1 MFKKVLCIMLSVFM
15 AAVCCKMTVL
25 TKATELSEVSIQKA
39 ATKKVYSSAT
49 IDDDFEPDSVIVVIN
64 KESGAINKIH
74 SKEKF
79 KGVEI
84 EDIRDLTK
92 ITGDIESKNID
103 EENYQQI
110 LQITLKEKTK
120 KEVLKAIKAFEK
132 LDEVEYVGPNY
143 NTSMEMDEE
152 AVYGT
157 IPNDSLFED
166 QYALTTISAPEAW
179 DITKGTR
186 TVKVGVIDSGISAHP
201 DLNANLT
208 TGWDFYHNNATTTDD
223 TTGHGTHVAG
233 IIGAVGNNN
242 LGVSGV
248 CWNVTLVPLQVHDPS
263 SGDFDSSAIV
273 SAITYATNNQIPILN
288 MSGGTTTNIYEMK
301 IAIQNYP
308 GLFVC
313 SAGNSGKNNDINPH
327 YPSNYNLDNIIAV
340 LCTMQLDSLPDDTN
354 YGAETVDLG
363 APGSFIY
370 STVPN
375 NRYDY
380 NLNPATSMAAP
391 AVAGVA
397 ALIKSVCPD
406 FTTAKIKNC
415 ILEGVDK
422 VYELEDK
429 CLTEGRVN
437 AYKAVSLALNYSI
450 VTGDFKGNGKDEILR
465 LTPIASTSEDSYNKI
480 ALHITSDDGTTLLWG
495 KYSLYNGGKIQGR
508 IVAGDFNGDGK
519 DDIATMYDYDNY
531 CPKIHVFKSNGES
544 FDNWETW
551 FTETG
556 FFNPNS
562 VTERFTA
569 GDFNGDGKDDI
580 AAMYDYADNSTKI
593 LVFISTG
600 TSFNYWSS
608 WYTENRAGYY
618 VAESVTGRFSAGDF
632 NNDDKDDIATMYAYS
647 SGATRI
653 HVFKSNGTSFEN
665 FETWYAQNTAG
676 YYKTEKVLN
685 RFAVG
690 DYNCDGKDD
699 IATMYDYDSGT
710 MKIHTF
716 TSTGTVFNDCQ
727 SWNIQSTAGAYFP
740 LRTSGFVAGDI
751 NGDGKDDIISK
762 YNYVKGTTHL
772 LYFRSTGS
780 SFMNWKKITA

>member
-1 MFKKVLCIMLSVFM
+1 MFKKVFCIMLSTLMLV
-15 AAVCCKMTVL
+15 VCCKITVQ
-25 TKATELSEVSIQKA
+25 TNATELSEDSIQKE

-49 IDDDFEPDSVIVVIN
+49 IEDDFEPDSVIVVIN
-64 KESGAINKIH
+64 KESGAINKVH

-84 EDIRDLTK
+84 EEIRDLTQ
-92 ITGDIESKNID
+92 ITGDIKSKNID

-143 NTSMEMDEE
+143 NESIKMDEDTID
-152 AVYGT
+152 GT

-166 QYALTTISAPEAW
+166 QYALTTISAPEVW

-186 TVKVGVIDSGISAHP
+186 TVKVGVIDTGISAHP

-208 TGWDFYHNNATTTDD
+208 TGWDFYNDNEITTDD
-223 TTGHGTHVAG
+223 TQSHGTHVAG

-242 LGVSGV
+242 IGISGV
-248 CWNVTLVPLQVHDPS
+248 CWNVTLVPLQANRTATDNLPNW
-263 SGDFDSSAIV
+263 ATI
-273 SAITYATNNQIPILN
+273 SAITYAINNQIPILN
-288 MSGGTTTNIYEMK
+288 MSASGSSYDYELK

-313 SAGNSGKNNDINPH
+313 TSGNDYNDNDVNPY
-327 YPSNYNLDNIIAV
+327 YPANYNLDNVISVAN
-340 LCTMQLDSLPDDTN
+340 TMEFDFLSSDSN

-363 APGSFIY
+363 APGSDIY
-370 STVPN
+370 STIPN
-375 NRYDY
+375 NKYKKKSG
-380 NLNPATSMAAP
+380 TSMAAP

-397 ALIKSVCPD
+397 ALIKSVRPD
-406 FTTAKIKNC
+406 FTAEKIKNC

-422 VYELEDK
+422 VYDLEGM
-429 CLTEGRVN
+429 CVTEGRLN

-465 LTPIASTSEDSYNKI
+465 LTPIAATSEDAYNKI
-480 ALHITSDDGTTLLWG
+480 ALHVTSSDGTTTLWR
-495 KYSLYNGGKIQGR
+495 KYSLYNGSKIQGR

-519 DDIATMYDYDNY
+519 DDVATMYDYDNY
-531 CPKIHVFKSNGES
+531 CPKIHIFKSNGES
-544 FDNWETW
+544 FDDWETW
-551 FTETG
+551 FAETG
-556 FFNPNS
+556 IFNPNS

-580 AAMYDYADNSTKI
+580 AAMYDYADGSTKI

-608 WYTENRAGYY
+608 WYTESRPGYY
-618 VAESVTGRFSAGDF
+618 VAEYVTGRFSAGDF
-632 NNDDKDDIATMYAYS
+632 NNDGKDDIATMYDYP

-653 HVFKSNGTSFEN
+653 HVFKSNGTSFGN
-665 FETWYAQNTAG
+665 FETWYAQNNPG

-685 RFAVG
+685 RFAAG
-690 DYNCDGKDD
+690 DYNGDGKDD

-710 MKIHTF
+710 MKIHAF
-716 TSTGTVFNDCQ
+716 TSTGTAFNNCQ
-727 SWNIQSTAGAYFP
+727 TWNTQSTAGTYFP

-780 SFMNWKKITA
+780 NFANWLKITA